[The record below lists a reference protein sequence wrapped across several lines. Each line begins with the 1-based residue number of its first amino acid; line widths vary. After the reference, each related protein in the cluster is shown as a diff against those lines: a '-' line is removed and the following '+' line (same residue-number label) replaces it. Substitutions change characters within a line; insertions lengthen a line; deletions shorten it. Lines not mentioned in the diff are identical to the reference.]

1 MACESSVRRMQ
12 PKIFCIGL
20 SRTGTT
26 SFSAVMT
33 QLGFLTR
40 SGPSG
45 LGLALHELGRFD
57 DICAIAD
64 KYDCLCDL
72 PYPLIYE
79 RLAERYPDSIFVLTT
94 RSSGGTWLE
103 SLRSLNLRNGP
114 TEAFR
119 IAYGCYEVDGHE
131 DQLRELYRDHNESAR
146 QFFAGS
152 DRFAEVCWEQGDAM
166 PKIAALLGIDPAGI
180 SVPVANA
187 SADKNAW
194 KIVERHCRKGR
205 YGAAARYAQSVAGT
219 PELMALINR
228 RLDSQFRLFQALSTP
243 KTALRRLRRRAG
255 KRGAG

>member
-1 MACESSVRRMQ
+1 MACEPSVRRMQ
-12 PKIFCIGL
+12 PKISCIGL

-26 SFSAVMT
+26 SFNAVMT
-33 QLGFLTR
+33 QMGFLAR

-72 PYPLIYE
+72 PYPLLYE
-79 RLAERYPDSIFVLTT
+79 RLAERYPDSLFVLTT
-94 RSSGGTWLE
+94 RSSEDKWLE

-119 IAYGCYEVDGHE
+119 IAYGCYEVAGHE
-131 DQLRELYRDHNESAR
+131 DQLLEFYRGHNASAR
-146 QFFAGS
+146 KFFADSG
-152 DRFAEVCWEQGDAM
+152 RFVEVCWEQGDAM

-205 YGAAARYAQSVAGT
+205 YGAATRYALSVAGT

-228 RLDSQFRLFQALSTP
+228 RLDSELRLFLALSTP
-243 KTALRRLRRRAG
+243 KTTLRRLMRGAR